1 MTDDAQAGSSPP
13 HRPAEDEEV
22 VFFEGCPRLRSHLG
36 LLGAWTA
43 AGLVVMAVPTGLW
56 LADHP
61 LPWWLTMLLFAAGL
75 GLCAVPFAI
84 IRTTRYRVTN
94 YRIDY
99 ERGVLGKRIDT
110 LELWHVDD
118 ISFRQSLWE
127 RLLGVGTITV
137 LSNDQTTPSLPL
149 RGLPRPRPIYESL
162 KQRVIA
168 VKRQRGVIKMD
179 IG

>member
-1 MTDDAQAGSSPP
+1 M
-13 HRPAEDEEV
+13 
-22 VFFEGCPRLRSHLG
+22 VFFDGSPRLRSHLA
-36 LLGAWTA
+36 LLGGWTA
-43 AGLVVMAVPTGLW
+43 TGLVLMAVPAGLW
-56 LADHP
+56 IAENP
-61 LPWWLTMLLFAAGL
+61 LPWWLALALFAAGL
-75 GLCAVPFAI
+75 GLCAAPFGI
-84 IRTTRYRVTN
+84 IRTTRFRITN

-99 ERGVLGKRIDT
+99 ERGVLSKRIDT

-127 RLLGVGTITV
+127 RLLGVGPITII
-137 LSNDQTTPSLPL
+137 SNDQTTPSLPL